1 MNAALHLPSRVIEQ
15 ISGHEQVRAVWRN
28 AMNRPQGSI
37 HERVMAE
44 LELKLD
50 LRGNLEDI
58 PTQGP
63 LVVVAN
69 HPFGII
75 EGPALGSLLERVRPD
90 VMFVTNSLLAQ
101 LPELRDRI
109 FAVDPFGGAAQAN
122 SLAVRGCLRHLRAG
136 GALVVFPAGEV
147 SSLRP
152 PLGLVRDAPWQ
163 PMAARLAIKTGASV
177 LPIYFGGGNRRRF
190 HLAGLLHPALRTLML
205 ASEMLSQR
213 RRTIRLAIGSPID
226 AARYQDAEQLTSS
239 LRTITYGLA
248 RQFRQAPIAVAPDT
262 AELRREVAS
271 LTPILSC
278 ENYRVYLEQAHRLPA
293 TLPELARLREL
304 TFRAAGEGTGQA
316 RDWDEFDSSYWHL
329 FIWRTDAQEI
339 AGAYR
344 LADGA
349 DLAQRDRQG
358 RLYCETLFRF
368 PAAWR
373 RITAQGAEL
382 GRSFVRPAYQR
393 ELLPLLL
400 LWQGIGH
407 FVLSRPHLRYLF
419 GPVSISASYTP
430 AARALI
436 ANFFSQSREG
446 VRPRNLLTPAIQ
458 WWPGQ
463 AWQGERDLNALAK
476 RVAQLEPDGK
486 GLPVLLR
493 QYANLGGEVVCFNLD
508 HRFSNTLDGLV
519 LLDLHRV
526 PARLLKRYF
535 GEAGVARFASRP
547 AA

>member
-1 MNAALHLPSRVIEQ
+1 MNALLRWPALALSQ
-15 ISGHEQVRAVWRN
+15 IARHNQVRDVWRN
-28 AMNRPQGSI
+28 AMARPQGSI
-37 HERVMAE
+37 HERVMEE

-50 LRGNLEDI
+50 FRGDPREI
-58 PTQGP
+58 PARGP

-122 SLAVRGCLRHLRAG
+122 SLAVRGALRHLRSG
-136 GALVVFPAGEV
+136 GALVIFPAGEV
-147 SSLRP
+147 SSRRP

-163 PMAARLAIKTGASV
+163 PMAARLAIKTGATV
-177 LPIYFGGGNRRRF
+177 VPIYFAGGNRPRF
-190 HLAGLLHPALRTLML
+190 HLAGLLHPMLRTLLL

-213 RRTIRLAIGSPID
+213 RRTLRIAMGAPIE
-226 AARYQDAEQLTSS
+226 AARYQSADRLTRS
-239 LRTITYGLA
+239 LRAITYSLA
-248 RQFRQAPIAVAPDT
+248 RQFRQAPVAASRDT
-262 AELRREVAS
+262 ADLRREVDS
-271 LTPILSC
+271 LTPILTA
-278 ENYRVYLEQAHRLPA
+278 ENYRVYLEKADRLSA

-304 TFRAAGEGTGQA
+304 TFRAIGEGTGLP
-316 RDWDEFDSSYWHL
+316 RDWDDFDSSYWHL
-329 FIWRTDAQEI
+329 FLWRTDVQEI

-349 DLAQRDRQG
+349 DLTQRDAQG
-358 RLYCETLFRF
+358 RLYSETLFRF
-368 PAAWR
+368 PPHWR
-373 RITAQGAEL
+373 KITTEGLEL
-382 GRSFVRPAYQR
+382 GRSFVSQPYQR

-400 LWQGIGH
+400 LWQGIGR
-407 FVLSRPHLRYLF
+407 FVLNRPHLRYLF

-430 AARALI
+430 ASRALI
-436 ANFFSQSREG
+436 ANFFNQSREG
-446 VRPRNLLTPAIQ
+446 VRPRNLLTPAVQ

-463 AWQGERDLNALAK
+463 AWQGRRDLGTLAK

-493 QYANLGGEVVCFNLD
+493 QYANLGGEIVCFNLD
-508 HRFSNTLDGLV
+508 HGFSNALDGLV

-526 PARLLKRYF
+526 PSRLLKRYF
-535 GEAGVARFASRP
+535 GEEGVRRFARLP
-547 AA
+547 A